1 MQLRISTSEGGLRK
15 GSNKQQVAAIL
26 ASKPKGN
33 SVLDAELAGSN
44 QTSISWTSLL
54 TFLLFL
60 IVPRDA
66 KSSSKYSTQLRL
78 DKQESYATTIGSL
91 PAELTVEA

>member
-26 ASKPKGN
+26 ASNPKGN
-33 SVLDAELAGSN
+33 SVLDAVAGSN

-91 PAELTVEA
+91 PTFFLQSRL